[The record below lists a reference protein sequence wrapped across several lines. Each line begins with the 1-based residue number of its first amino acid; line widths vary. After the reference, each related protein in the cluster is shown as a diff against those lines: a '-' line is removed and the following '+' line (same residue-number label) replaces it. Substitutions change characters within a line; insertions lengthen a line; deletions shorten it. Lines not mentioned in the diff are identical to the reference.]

1 MLTKL
6 RHLSIAARLS
16 LIGLTFIVLVLS
28 ALTFYVVETSKKT
41 LLGLQIEALADRT
54 KMVEDMIDLYAQGLR
69 RPTLNLLS
77 VFRAT
82 LPEGY
87 MTGNNTIRV
96 GDKDLPVL
104 IARDEQLNN
113 DTFHVDRF
121 QALTSAVGTVFVK
134 SGDDFFRI
142 STSLTD
148 AKNGRAVGTPLSKES
163 PAYAALQRGESFV
176 GQVNLFGKSSMS
188 AYEPI
193 RDDKQQIIGALFVG
207 MDFDKEMT
215 ELKQKIR
222 NIKIGE
228 TGYFVVV
235 DATRGENYGKVL
247 IHPTLEGKNG
257 LDVRDASGNLLLK
270 ESLESKS
277 GIKNYLWINKEI
289 G

>member
-28 ALTFYVVETSKKT
+28 ALTFYVVDTSKKT

-54 KMVEDMIDLYAQGLR
+54 KMVEDMIDVYAQGLR

-87 MTGNNTIRV
+87 MTGSNSVRV

-121 QALTSAVGTVFVK
+121 QALKETA
-134 SGDDFFRI
+134 DPLR
-142 STSLTD
+142 
-148 AKNGRAVGTPLSKES
+148 RAE
-163 PAYAALQRGESFV
+163 
-176 GQVNLFGKSSMS
+176 
-188 AYEPI
+188 
-193 RDDKQQIIGALFVG
+193 
-207 MDFDKEMT
+207 
-215 ELKQKIR
+215 
-222 NIKIGE
+222 
-228 TGYFVVV
+228 
-235 DATRGENYGKVL
+235 
-247 IHPTLEGKNG
+247 
-257 LDVRDASGNLLLK
+257 
-270 ESLESKS
+270 
-277 GIKNYLWINKEI
+277 
-289 G
+289 